1 MAIQPRTSDC
11 LISHWRAFCL
21 LAHDNWRCSIKP
33 EIFTHQNLPEPG
45 FDLGST
51 VGESSV
57 LTATLHMLYT
67 FTFCIFFRL
76 NISKESLFGSCNP
89 LSQKKSL
96 LITHSCMVHTR
107 HSRNIMENN
116 PVYQNCDGSLEK
128 GIKLV
133 FNGERTLSDV
143 APTLIT
149 LLQNGVKWVHA
160 HLMMPGRLTPYHVI
174 CRGTGD
180 HQELLELMIKEIG
193 RSLLNT
199 KDGFMCTALMYAVR
213 HANIKCVE
221 SLIAYGADV
230 NVSMGSLNHSI
241 KLLHPKFPLSYNTM
255 MDIFDLLLDSGADVN
270 KPCPLSRTPIMY
282 AASVGNVNCVKK
294 LILKGAQFNHT
305 DREGHTVWTLAA
317 RAGSVDVLKRLI
329 EDNDIDKNFPDKNG
343 FSILYWAVHSGNIE
357 VVRYLLKQGI
367 IATSFVPQ
375 EHVEPCNKC
384 GTNIS
389 CHYID
394 AKQLY
399 TDPYIKAISFNKP
412 NVVRLLD
419 EYGFELGKYPEI
431 LSHAIRKKSVN
442 VVEYLLCN
450 YKYPLN
456 YGYIEK
462 HTNSKMNSGHQTF
475 LIKACKTQSV
485 EIVKLLL
492 KHGANPNIECCAE
505 KCASAIN
512 VVICGG
518 QVELLPWFIRG
529 GAQLNTASYFP
540 FRGVLLPFEASML
553 DRHIYAAEMLL
564 VSGCSR
570 GVYSWNRTLNANLRR
585 KMLELLKEWNVHQN
599 NVLPLKQRCRMVIL
613 NHLCPQA
620 DKKIKELPLPP
631 QIIKY
636 LSIPELDDIVQKHLS
651 ANR

>member
-1 MAIQPRTSDC
+1 
-11 LISHWRAFCL
+11 
-21 LAHDNWRCSIKP
+21 
-33 EIFTHQNLPEPG
+33 
-45 FDLGST
+45 
-51 VGESSV
+51 
-57 LTATLHMLYT
+57 
-67 FTFCIFFRL
+67 
-76 NISKESLFGSCNP
+76 
-89 LSQKKSL
+89 
-96 LITHSCMVHTR
+96 
-107 HSRNIMENN
+107 MENN
-116 PVYQNCDGSLEK
+116 PAYQNCDRSLEK
-128 GIKLV
+128 NIKLV

-143 APTLIT
+143 APTLTT
-149 LLQNGVKWVHA
+149 LLQNGAKWVHA
-160 HLMMPGRLTPYHVI
+160 HLIMPGRLTPYHVI
-174 CRGTGD
+174 CRSTGD
-180 HQELLELMIKEIG
+180 HQELLELMIQEIG

-213 HANIKCVE
+213 HANIRCVK

-230 NVSMGSLNHSI
+230 NVSMGLLNDSI

-255 MDIFDLLLDSGADVN
+255 MDIVDLLLDSGADVN
-270 KPCPLSRTPIMY
+270 KPCPLNRTPLMY
-282 AASVGNVNCVKK
+282 SAGVGNANCVKK

-305 DREGHTVWTLAA
+305 DREGHTVWTLAS
-317 RAGSVDVLKRLI
+317 RAGSVDVLKCLK
-329 EDNDIDKNFPDKNG
+329 EDNDIDKNFTDKNR
-343 FSILYWAVHSGNIE
+343 FSILYWAVHSGDIE
-357 VVRYLLKQGI
+357 AVRYLLKQGVMT
-367 IATSFVPQ
+367 TSFVPQ
-375 EHVEPCNKC
+375 EHVEPCNDC

-399 TDPYIKAISFNKP
+399 TDPYIKAISSNKP

-419 EYGFELGKYPEI
+419 EYGFKLGKYPEI
-431 LSHAIRKKSVN
+431 LSHAIRTNSVK
-442 VVEYLLCN
+442 VVDYLLCN

-462 HTNSKMNSGHQTF
+462 HTNSRKNSGHQTF
-475 LIKACKTQSV
+475 LTKACKTYSM
-485 EIVKLLL
+485 EMVKLLL
-492 KHGANPNIECCAE
+492 KYGADPNTECGAE
-505 KCASAIN
+505 KCPSAIN
-512 VVICGG
+512 VAIYKR

-540 FRGVLLPFEASML
+540 FEGVLLPFEASML

-570 GVYSWNRTLNANLRR
+570 GVYSWNRKLNAYIERNVR
-585 KMLELLKEWNVHQN
+585 ELLKEWNVHKN

-620 DKKIKELPLPP
+620 DKKIKELPLPS